1 MGALRCRWLVSSVVV
16 GSVVVGSLCSC
27 YCSCRG
33 IVHFG
38 SLGFVIVA
46 GNCALVVVL
55 GM

>member
-1 MGALRCRWLVSSVVV
+1 MV